1 MAASFYPRTNGL
13 DLIVA
18 GNRPAVVFL
27 PAHARAGHQAVAV
40 PLRMRPNS
48 LGYPINKS
56 SDFRSG
62 SDRVSKSLN
71 GSHHPMVGDQT

>member
-1 MAASFYPRTNGL
+1 MAASFYPRTHGL
-13 DLIVA
+13 DQLLDKIIGA
-18 GNRPAVVFL
+18 MGFL